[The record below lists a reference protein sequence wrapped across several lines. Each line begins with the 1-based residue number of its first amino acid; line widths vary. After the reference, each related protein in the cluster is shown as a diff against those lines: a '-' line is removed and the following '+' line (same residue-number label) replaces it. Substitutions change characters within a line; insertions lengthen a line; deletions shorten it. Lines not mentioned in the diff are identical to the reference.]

1 MVLGVKM
8 RKGFVMITGEAG
20 TGKTTL
26 IHAVLKELQPH
37 VKCALIFHTLFS
49 AKGLFQ
55 NICKEFGLS
64 ILSGSKTDYVL
75 QLHDF
80 LRSQH
85 EFARATKQD
94 ANTVVILDEAHNL
107 DSTILEE
114 IRLLSN
120 FEIENKKLL
129 QIILVG
135 QPELQATIKRSE
147 LRQLNQRIGLRF
159 SLRRFTPSETASYI
173 AHRLRVAGLP
183 DRRSV
188 FHPGALRR
196 IHEHSEGIARRI
208 NVLCENALVMGYVRG
223 AEAVTAEIIDQVK
236 AEDFYGEM
244 ESALETPT
252 RHEPLWQT
260 GRHAGRFFSRI
271 ENLVESPPEQL
282 VEQAASSTGDAEL
295 IIGDPDK
302 TETDNHKPDSGWP
315 PPPSYNNG
323 QLEDQKSDAA
333 DGTHDPQ
340 TSAPAAS
347 DDKPS
352 SSERAELKSTA
363 VSREKKI
370 GRDMTK
376 WLLYLIVA
384 VDVLFLALIMAAWR
398 GC

>member
-1 MVLGVKM
+1 
-8 RKGFVMITGEAG
+8 MITGEAG

-64 ILSGSKTDYVL
+64 ILAGSKTDYVL

-107 DSTILEE
+107 DSAILEE

-120 FEIENKKLL
+120 FEIEHKKLL
-129 QIILVG
+129 QIILAG
-135 QPELQATIKRSE
+135 QPELQATIKRPE

-188 FHPGALRR
+188 FHPRALRR

-223 AEAVTAEIIDQVK
+223 AEAVTEEIIDQVK
-236 AEDFYGEM
+236 AEDFHGEM
-244 ESALETPT
+244 ESAFETPN

-260 GRHAGRFFSRI
+260 GRYAGRFFNRI

-282 VEQAASSTGDAEL
+282 VEQTASSA
-295 IIGDPDK
+295 
-302 TETDNHKPDSGWP
+302 
-315 PPPSYNNG
+315 
-323 QLEDQKSDAA
+323 
-333 DGTHDPQ
+333 
-340 TSAPAAS
+340 
-347 DDKPS
+347 
-352 SSERAELKSTA
+352 
-363 VSREKKI
+363 
-370 GRDMTK
+370 
-376 WLLYLIVA
+376 
-384 VDVLFLALIMAAWR
+384 
-398 GC
+398 